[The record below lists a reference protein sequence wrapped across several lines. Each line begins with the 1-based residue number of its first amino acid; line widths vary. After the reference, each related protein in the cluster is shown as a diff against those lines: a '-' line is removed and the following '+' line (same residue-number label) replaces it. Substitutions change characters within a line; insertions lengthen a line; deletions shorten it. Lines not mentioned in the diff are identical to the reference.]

1 MSQRGETMAEHDY
14 TVIEIS
20 GDYAYLKQTD
30 TENAE
35 PFQVALALL
44 PPDIDI
50 GTKLHGFMG
59 AFEIV

>member
-1 MSQRGETMAEHDY
+1 MAEHDY